1 MMLENDKRKIKN
13 PSSFI
18 HEKSAPAFCY
28 LKKNPQ
34 LLYQALIKSHT
45 EVWKMNFLFQKE
57 RKKGYSD
64 DI

>member
-28 LKKNPQ
+28 LKKSP
-34 LLYQALIKSHT
+34 ALVPGI
-45 EVWKMNFLFQKE
+45 NQKPHWSLKDE
-57 RKKGYSD
+57 FPLTKRKKGYSD